1 MKISRSKE
9 KEFQTVDTVIRTSS
23 QGVGFVER
31 NANQLNMGNEPE
43 EEERAEVDPSFF
55 LSEIEAQAWD
65 HLTPE
70 EKKEYQEEGQLNPA
84 EDCDLEKSNPWEDTE
99 TARGNWIAESA
110 EQEIWMH
117 PATLKTLG
125 QKEADPEL
133 QEAYFE
139 DPEAKYEWEKRAE
152 WEQKKGQ
159 KEPIQQGEEAGD
171 FLSYG
176 TESGGETAVS
186 QTAGTTSS
194 QAAGAGAGAASS
206 GASVAL
212 QAAKKTADSFKES
225 LESNAAVTAQ
235 SLQKAQQH
243 LQEIR
248 SANQAVGTPAAML
261 KVAGTYIAAVFLVV
275 ANVIVQ
281 AATAIFGSLLSI
293 LVVVVVITTVIG
305 ALVGILAIALQE
317 VGSGS
322 PDQIVR
328 VALQE
333 EGTEDG
339 SKYWKFTTGSEFV
352 DGSTTP
358 WCASFVTWCANECGY
373 IEDGTFPKTA
383 SVATYR
389 DFFREKE
396 RLHEAEDYVPK
407 TGDLILFG
415 DDEHIGI
422 VQYTEGNRVVTIEGN
437 TSDAVHS
444 RSYTIGSSYI
454 TGYCSPEYPENADF
468 SGDSYEEITYNFL
481 RSKGCTKETAVAIM
495 GNLKRESGIDPNRY
509 QDGGGPGRGICQWE
523 VGGRFEIL
531 KERAA
536 QEGKEWT
543 DIEVQLKFMWEEL
556 TGGDVTCQYIL
567 NRDYGGLENFLN
579 ATDIDWAV
587 EAFEYSFERAG
598 IPGMELRKQYAH
610 EFYEQFA

>member
-9 KEFQTVDTVIRTSS
+9 KELQIVDAAIRTSQRS
-23 QGVGFVER
+23 VGFVER
-31 NANQLNMGNEPE
+31 NANQLNMGNEPMDE
-43 EEERAEVDPSFF
+43 EGAEVDPSVF
-55 LSEIEAQAWD
+55 LSELEVQAWNQ
-65 HLTPE
+65 LTPE
-70 EKKEYQEEGQLNPA
+70 EKKEYQEEGQWNPTEKPDLGNKDSWEKFA
-84 EDCDLEKSNPWEDTE
+84 E
-99 TARGNWIAESA
+99 NWIAESK

-117 PATLKTLG
+117 SATLKTLE
-125 QKEADPEL
+125 QREVDPEF
-133 QEAYFE
+133 QKTYSE
-139 DPEAKYEWEKRAE
+139 DYTTEYEWKKRLE
-152 WEQKKGQ
+152 WEQKRFQNEQLVQEDKSEHFVSFKAENLGRDTTT
-159 KEPIQQGEEAGD
+159 KTTETTASKTVSAGV
-171 FLSYG
+171 
-176 TESGGETAVS
+176 GGGSV
-186 QTAGTTSS
+186 GVP
-194 QAAGAGAGAASS
+194 
-206 GASVAL
+206 VAL
-212 QAAKKTADSFKES
+212 QAAKKTADSFKDS
-225 LESNAAVTAQ
+225 LESNAAVTVQ
-235 SLQKAQQH
+235 SLQKAQEH

-248 SANQAVGTPAAML
+248 NANQAVGTPTAMM
-261 KVAGTYIAAVFLVV
+261 KVAGTYIAVLLLMA

-281 AATAIFGSLLSI
+281 AATAIIGSLFSI
-293 LVVVVVITTVIG
+293 VVMVLIVVAVIG
-305 ALVGILAIALQE
+305 ALVGILSIALQS
-317 VGSGS
+317 VRGGS

-333 EGTEDG
+333 EGIEDG
-339 SKYWKFTTGSEFV
+339 SKYWRFTTGSEFV
-352 DGSTTP
+352 DGTVTP
-358 WCASFVTWCANECGY
+358 WCACFVSWCANECDY
-373 IEDGTFPKTA
+373 IEEGIFPKSA

-389 DFFREKE
+389 DFFREKD
-396 RLHEAEDYVPK
+396 RLHEEENYVPK

-415 DDEHIGI
+415 NDEHIGI
-422 VQYTEGNRVVTIEGN
+422 VQYTEGERVVTIEGN

-495 GNLKRESGIDPNRY
+495 GNLEVESGIDPGRY

-523 VGGRFEIL
+523 VGGRFETL

-536 QEGKEWT
+536 QESKEWT
-543 DIEVQLKFMWEEL
+543 DIEIQLKFMWEEL

-610 EFYEQFA
+610 EFYEQFE

>member
-1 MKISRSKE
+1 M
-9 KEFQTVDTVIRTSS
+9 
-23 QGVGFVER
+23 
-31 NANQLNMGNEPE
+31 
-43 EEERAEVDPSFF
+43 
-55 LSEIEAQAWD
+55 
-65 HLTPE
+65 
-70 EKKEYQEEGQLNPA
+70 
-84 EDCDLEKSNPWEDTE
+84 
-99 TARGNWIAESA
+99 
-110 EQEIWMH
+110 
-117 PATLKTLG
+117 
-125 QKEADPEL
+125 
-133 QEAYFE
+133 
-139 DPEAKYEWEKRAE
+139 
-152 WEQKKGQ
+152 
-159 KEPIQQGEEAGD
+159 
-171 FLSYG
+171 
-176 TESGGETAVS
+176 
-186 QTAGTTSS
+186 
-194 QAAGAGAGAASS
+194 
-206 GASVAL
+206 
-212 QAAKKTADSFKES
+212 
-225 LESNAAVTAQ
+225 
-235 SLQKAQQH
+235 
-243 LQEIR
+243 
-248 SANQAVGTPAAML
+248 
-261 KVAGTYIAAVFLVV
+261 
-275 ANVIVQ
+275 
-281 AATAIFGSLLSI
+281 
-293 LVVVVVITTVIG
+293 
-305 ALVGILAIALQE
+305 
-317 VGSGS
+317 
-322 PDQIVR
+322 
-328 VALQE
+328 
-333 EGTEDG
+333 DG
-339 SKYWKFTTGSEFV
+339 SA
-352 DGSTTP
+352 TP